1 MSLMFWKAQ
10 KPQMVTQAINRYLS
24 HEFRVEPELMSKLW
38 MLEKA
43 GQFSNRKVTMV
54 RVFDPEFVSTGEAAK
69 LKYDDLR
76 VTGNM
81 KALRFEGHFE
91 KDGAL
96 YLADRRPAKGS
107 AGTGPG

>member
-1 MSLMFWKAQ
+1 
-10 KPQMVTQAINRYLS
+10 MVTQAINRYLS
-24 HEFRVEPELMSKLW
+24 HEFRVGPELMAKLW

-54 RVFDPEFVSTGEAAK
+54 RVFDPELVSTALGAR
-69 LKYDDLR
+69 LKYDDLK
-76 VTGNM
+76 GNGNE

-96 YLADRRPAKGS
+96 YLADRRPA
-107 AGTGPG
+107 AGPQAAASR